1 MRKFFRISKL
11 SVFVTSIGALLLI
24 LNSCKKDKNVLE
36 ANVQDEEDVLNVQ
49 FSDTATVYAHTIRYD
64 SIASYN
70 DNIKFLGSNQ
80 DPVFGRMDVGLY
92 TKFCLPNNIT
102 NVSFGEDANL
112 ISAEIILVVK
122 SLDFVGDYLCPLTYQ
137 VFEMNAN
144 LPNNKVYYSNHG
156 EYYNPTNILGSFTGT
171 FAVMNGAL
179 VVKIPVNS
187 TYGAAIL
194 NNPQYMLDNN
204 TFQNTYKGIYI
215 STKTTNLN
223 PNSAQ
228 GVISRL
234 DLNADLS
241 GLYLYYQNGTPS
253 SSKETKSFKFPFNGA
268 DVLRFNHVKYNFLDG
283 GNNLLASQLQGDTT
297 AGKQDLF
304 LKGLGATKVKI
315 HIPFLTNYVAKHKIS
330 VNRADIVFKVDQG
343 INGDNYKYAT
353 PPRMALL
360 AMDSLSREIFTYD
373 QLSSIDFARY
383 GGTYDPDNK
392 QYVFNI
398 ARDIQTIMNGKRKN
412 LGFYLVV
419 ANPDKLYTARRDD
432 MAERVVLGGTASALY
447 KPVFHLS
454 YIPFTND

>member
-1 MRKFFRISKL
+1 MPFLLKL
-11 SVFVTSIGALLLI
+11 TTSMFIVILVFGA
-24 LNSCKKDKNVLE
+24 CKKDAGVLG
-36 ANVQDEEDVLNVQ
+36 ANVQDQEDVLNVR

-64 SIASYN
+64 SIASFN

-102 NVSFGEDANL
+102 NVSFGDDANL
-112 ISAEIILVVK
+112 VSAEIMLLVK
-122 SLDFVGDYLCPLTYQ
+122 SLDFVGDYLSPLNYQ
-137 VFEMNAN
+137 VFEMNEN
-144 LPNNKVYYSNHG
+144 LPNNRVYYSNHP
-156 EYYNPTNILGSFTGT
+156 EHYNSNNLLGSFTGT
-171 FAVMNGAL
+171 FATVNGAL

-194 NNPQYMLDNN
+194 NNPQYLVNN
-204 TFQNTYKGIYI
+204 TTFQNTYKGIYI
-215 STKTTNLN
+215 TTKTSNLN
-223 PNSAQ
+223 PSSAQ
-228 GVISRL
+228 GVIARL
-234 DLNADLS
+234 DLNADVS

-253 SSKETKSFKFPFNGA
+253 TSKETKSFKFPFNGT
-268 DVLRFNHVKYNFLDG
+268 DVLRFNHITYNYLDG
-283 GNNLLASQLQGDTT
+283 GNSLLASQLQGDT
-297 AGKQDLF
+297 AKGSQGLF

-315 HIPFLTNYVAKHKIS
+315 QIPFLTNYVSKNKIS

-343 INGDNYKYAT
+343 INGSDYKYT
-353 PPRMALL
+353 PPTQMALL
-360 AMDSLSREIFTYD
+360 AMDSLSREIFTFD

-383 GGTYDPDNK
+383 GGTYDSENK

-419 ANPDKLYTARRDD
+419 ANPDKLYTTRRDD
-432 MAERVVLGGTASALY
+432 RAERVALGGTASALY

-454 YIPFTND
+454 YIPFEND